1 MAQIT
6 VPVDWNPRDYQLP
19 LWKFL
24 EAGGRRA
31 ACVWHRRAGKD
42 LTLINWIA
50 TCTIR
55 RPGLYWHLFPT
66 YNQGRKIAWE
76 GMTKTGRKF
85 IDHFPKENIL
95 GEPNNTEMRIKFKT
109 GSVYQVV
116 GSDNPDRLVGPN
128 PVGVV
133 LSEYSV
139 QDPRA
144 WDLIRPILAENEG
157 WAIFIYTP
165 RGRNHGYRLL
175 KTAQKSPKWFSEILT
190 CDDTGAIS
198 QEAIDD
204 EREAGMPEEMVQQEF
219 YCSFDAALVGSY
231 YGSAMKVAL
240 QTGRIGKFPYD
251 SALLV
256 HTAWDIGVGDA
267 TVIIFFQLHGL
278 EIRIIDCYS
287 SVGEGLAHYVNKL
300 SEGHRSEYCYGN
312 HFGPH
317 DLQARD
323 FSTGRSRVEAAL
335 SLGLRFR
342 ILPKLSIEDGI
353 EAVRG
358 IMSRIYWND
367 VKETESLIEAARQH
381 RKEWDDKKRCFNDKP
396 YHDWTSD
403 YMDALRYLALS
414 LEKKRPKG
422 SRYPRVADDNYN
434 PLSVK
439 GIS

>member
-1 MAQIT
+1 MPQVQ
-6 VPVDWNPRDYQLP
+6 VPVDWSPREYQLP
-19 LWKFL
+19 LWNAM
-24 EAGGRRA
+24 EAGCKRA

-42 LTLINWIA
+42 LTIVNFIA
-50 TCTIR
+50 TCSIK

-175 KTAQKSPKWFSEILT
+175 QVAQRSPKWFSQVLT
-190 CDDTGAIS
+190 CNDTDAIS
-198 QEAIDD
+198 KEAIED
-204 EREAGMPEEMVQQEF
+204 ERDAGMPEELIQQEF

-231 YGSAMKVAL
+231 YGKAMQRAL
-240 QTGRIGKFPYD
+240 DQKRIGKFPYD
-251 SALLV
+251 PLLLV
-256 HTAWDIGVGDA
+256 HTAWDIGVGDS

-278 EIRIIDCYS
+278 EIRIIDCYAS
-287 SVGEGLAHYVNKL
+287 SGEGLGHYVNIL
-300 SEGHRSEYCYGN
+300 GQGIRAEYCYGN

-317 DLQARD
+317 DLEVRD

-335 SLGLRFR
+335 ALGLRFR

-358 IMSRIYWND
+358 IMSRIYWNEIED
-367 VKETESLIEAARQH
+367 TESLIEASRQY

-414 LEKKRPKG
+414 VKRDRPK
-422 SRYPRVADDNYN
+422 RDDRHRQTENEYN
-434 PLSVK
+434 PLAL
-439 GIS
+439 GI